1 VIRTESKW
9 DGLLD
14 RDFKIGYIRVGP
26 IEQGTERKLEEMLDD
41 LTKADCRALILD
53 LRWCPGGY
61 VTPGTEIAGLF
72 LKPNDV
78 IAQVSSRVFR
88 GGRPLPPAA
97 PPGFNPQP
105 GFNPGMPALPDLYR
119 ASGPSAGK
127 FSKLPLLV
135 LVGSETTGGGEMI
148 AAALQD
154 NRRAQ
159 VMGQRTA
166 GRASIQN
173 AMDIGFGQLQFKVTT
188 GATLRANG
196 KPRGKLPNSKP
207 TDEWGVKP
215 DTGLEVPVT
224 LAVSKQLRLWA
235 EEQVLRPAESN
246 AALPFDDPAKDP
258 YRSAAL
264 VHLRK
269 MLGAKK

>member
-1 VIRTESKW
+1 
-9 DGLLD
+9 
-14 RDFKIGYIRVGP
+14 
-26 IEQGTERKLEEMLDD
+26 
-41 LTKADCRALILD
+41 
-53 LRWCPGGY
+53 
-61 VTPGTEIAGLF
+61 
-72 LKPNDV
+72 
-78 IAQVSSRVFR
+78 
-88 GGRPLPPAA
+88 
-97 PPGFNPQP
+97 
-105 GFNPGMPALPDLYR
+105 
-119 ASGPSAGK
+119 
-127 FSKLPLLV
+127 
-135 LVGSETTGGGEMI
+135 
-148 AAALQD
+148 
-154 NRRAQ
+154 
-159 VMGQRTA
+159 
-166 GRASIQN
+166 
-173 AMDIGFGQLQFKVTT
+173 MDIGFGQLQFKVTT